1 MTITDIYRCTM
12 PITTKQQQQQTMDK
26 YFINVIEIIGTSYY
40 NFTREE
46 WLEKRHNNAMIQLN
60 IKKYFKR

>member
-1 MTITDIYRCTM
+1 M